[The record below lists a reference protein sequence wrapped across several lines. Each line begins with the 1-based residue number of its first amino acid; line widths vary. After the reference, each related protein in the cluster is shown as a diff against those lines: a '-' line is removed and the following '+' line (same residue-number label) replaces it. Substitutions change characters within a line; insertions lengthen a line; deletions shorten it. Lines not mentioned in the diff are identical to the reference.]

1 MQKHML
7 VLAKS
12 FKAGDFCVAGL
23 EVGNSVNGHQVLKRN
38 WLRPVSANSSD
49 ECIGPIPKGACD
61 NFRVGDVVQ
70 LDLVAPRPIIAQ
82 PENWLWRESNIRLT
96 RSSVNPQVLRP
107 FADTAEPIWFDPATK
122 RDDQI
127 SASYAKSQ
135 EIDSS
140 LMLVAPQN
148 LVFTLELS
156 QMATGTRKRI
166 FASFVHKG
174 QAFQRIAVTDP
185 AVCAVF
191 CNQFP
196 SVPGAW
202 VQKTLNHNDN
212 YWLTLSLSPAFGTPA
227 HHYVLVA
234 AVIDHT
240 GYLNRKYG

>member
-12 FKAGDFCVAGL
+12 YKRGGFCIAGI
-23 EVGNSVNGHQVLKRN
+23 EVGYAANGGQVLKRN
-38 WLRPVSANSSD
+38 WLRPVAADYSD
-49 ECIGPIPKGACD
+49 KCTEPMPKSVCGS
-61 NFRVGDVVQ
+61 FRVGDVVQ
-70 LDLVAPRPIIAQ
+70 LDLVAPRPMVAQ
-82 PENWLWRESNIRLT
+82 PENWLWQGSDIHLAH
-96 RSSVNPQVLRP
+96 RSANPIALQTI
-107 FADTAEPIWFDPATK
+107 ANSANSIWCDPATG

-148 LVFTLELS
+148 LVLTLELS
-156 QMATGTRKRI
+156 QTATGTRRRI
-166 FASFVHKG
+166 LASFVHKG

-185 AVCAVF
+185 AVFAVF

-240 GYLNRKYG
+240 GYMNRNYG

>member
-38 WLRPVSANSSD
+38 WLRPVSANSSN
-49 ECIGPIPKGACD
+49 ECIGPIPKGACED
-61 NFRVGDVVQ
+61 FRVGDVVQ

-96 RSSVNPQVLRP
+96 RSNVNPQVLRP
-107 FADTAEPIWFDPATK
+107 FANSVEPIWFDPATE

-127 SASYAKSQ
+127 STSYAKSQ

-156 QMATGTRKRI
+156 RTAKGLRKRI
-166 FASFVHKG
+166 FASFVHQG
-174 QAFQRIAVTDP
+174 QAFQRIPVTDP
-185 AVCAVF
+185 SVCAVF

-196 SVPGAW
+196 SVPGTV

-212 YWLTLSLSPAFGTPA
+212 YWLTLSLSLEFGTPA

-240 GYLNRKYG
+240 GYLNRAYG